1 MSIELTISQNG
12 VLEFKSGLPNHYN
25 GPILKGAIAYFTK
38 TNLADLVL
46 QEIEGEGYCI
56 RFVIGKF
63 LKRVQLSG
71 LINTEGLYSYFMLK
85 SNIRKQINS
94 IGKLHIRQEQF
105 ACLYS
110 AKSDCKAT
118 FEKNKEFRAI
128 DLYYSPKLLE
138 ELLPFFPELKNVT
151 LNSPA
156 TLITAKPFWMLPT
169 MKEITAQILSC
180 PYNEMTRQFYF
191 DLKVRELLYQILE
204 SAYNRKMTDIH
215 FTPWEVA
222 KIHEARSILK
232 EYISKKPP
240 SIKWLSKRV
249 ALNEFKLKMGFR
261 QYFDSSIIDWLQE
274 EKMQAAR
281 DLVLTTNKPV
291 KEICEMVGYP
301 LTTNFI
307 TAFRRRFG
315 VTPGS
320 LRRK

>member
-12 VLEFKSGLPNHYN
+12 ALEFKSGLPSHYN

-46 QEIEGEGYCI
+46 QELEGENYSI

-63 LKRVQLSG
+63 LKRVHLSG

-85 SNIRKQINS
+85 SGIRKQINS

-110 AKSDCKAT
+110 APSGCKAM
-118 FEKNKEFRAI
+118 FEKNKEFKTI
-128 DLYYSPKLLE
+128 DIYYSPKLLE
-138 ELLPFFPELKNVT
+138 ELLPFFPELKVT
-151 LNSPA
+151 LN
-156 TLITAKPFWMLPT
+156 TTGGLITAKPFWMPAI

-180 PYNEMTRQFYF
+180 PYNETTRQFYF

-204 SAYNRKMTDIH
+204 SAYNRKVTDVH
-215 FTPWEVA
+215 FTPWEIS
-222 KIHEARSILK
+222 KIHEARSVLQ
-232 EYISKKPP
+232 EYISQKPP

-249 ALNEFKLKMGFR
+249 ALNEFKLKLGFR

-274 EKMQAAR
+274 EKMKAAKE
-281 DLVLTTNKPV
+281 LVLTTNKPI

-320 LRRK
+320 IRRK